1 MAKRVVVGLDIGT
14 THVRGAEVEQS
25 KAPGAAGSTLLRY
38 GQVPLPLGAVRD
50 GEVAEPETVA
60 SALRQLWRTAGFKSR
75 DVVLGIGNQRVLVR
89 ELEMPAMPMAQIRSS
104 LPFQVQ
110 DLLPVAV
117 EDALLD
123 YYPTSTFATQT
134 GPAVRGLLVAATK
147 DTVMA
152 NTLAVEAAGL
162 RPVMVDLNAFALV
175 RALVHGSLRD
185 ETVAL
190 LDIGARH
197 TTVAVVSRGAPT
209 FVRLLPTGGQDITDA
224 LTSML
229 GCSVSDAETLKRE
242 IGLGMGARPD
252 QADIARTIAD
262 VAQTLVEGV
271 RNTFTYYA
279 GAHPGASAEKIVLT
293 GGGAQLPGLGQYVAS
308 VTRLSVFLGDALH
321 TYKFARSADQS
332 ARAAL
337 AQDGSVA
344 AGLALGAAA

>member
-1 MAKRVVVGLDIGT
+1 ICLPPDKQRVGVPTDGGEVAKRVVVGLDIGT

-147 DTVMA
+147 DT
-152 NTLAVEAAGL
+152 
-162 RPVMVDLNAFALV
+162 
-175 RALVHGSLRD
+175 
-185 ETVAL
+185 
-190 LDIGARH
+190 
-197 TTVAVVSRGAPT
+197 
-209 FVRLLPTGGQDITDA
+209 
-224 LTSML
+224 
-229 GCSVSDAETLKRE
+229 
-242 IGLGMGARPD
+242 
-252 QADIARTIAD
+252 
-262 VAQTLVEGV
+262 
-271 RNTFTYYA
+271 
-279 GAHPGASAEKIVLT
+279 
-293 GGGAQLPGLGQYVAS
+293 
-308 VTRLSVFLGDALH
+308 
-321 TYKFARSADQS
+321 
-332 ARAAL
+332 
-337 AQDGSVA
+337 
-344 AGLALGAAA
+344 